1 MHRRIVLT
9 GLAAVAAA
17 PSALAQQPQPAT
29 PRSPMPQTG
38 GAAGGTFSQA
48 FQGNQ
53 PVQGGQG
60 QMGPAE
66 MQHAQQTL
74 MLGSIALQ
82 TSEVAL
88 QKAQDEDVKQF
99 AQFEA
104 DEQKTIAEVLRS
116 MMEPAGTASPQG
128 AAAQPQLDQKHA
140 EMVQKLQQAK
150 AGEAFDKEY
159 VKGQI
164 DGHQELL
171 QIQERF
177 LQGRPQN
184 REAMNAAKL
193 ARGHIKEHIAML
205 KDIQEGL

>member
-38 GAAGGTFSQA
+38 GAAGGTFSQS

-74 MLGSIALQ
+74 MLGSVALQ

-116 MMEPAGTASPQG
+116 MMEPAGTASAQP
-128 AAAQPQLDQKHA
+128 AQPQPDQQHA
-140 EMVQKLQQAK
+140 AMIQKLQQAK
-150 AGEAFDKEY
+150 AGDQFDKMY
-159 VKGQI
+159 IDGQI
-164 DGHQELL
+164 QGHQELL
-171 QIQERF
+171 QVQETYLKSNSR
-177 LQGRPQN
+177 N
-184 REAMNAAKL
+184 REHMNMAKL

-205 KDIQEGL
+205 QDIKQAL